1 MRRLNATMSPNGPY
15 RSRSGMFFGVCRGLA
30 EYFDL
35 SVTGIRLLVVI
46 LTLFTWVWP
55 MVGGYLLAAVLMKP
69 APVVPLRSTDEAE
82 FYNSYTNSRSM
93 ALARLK
99 RTFDRLDHRLQ
110 RLESIVTDREYQWDR
125 RFRDSEKR

>member
-1 MRRLNATMSPNGPY
+1 MRRPGTKNYPSGPY
-15 RSRSGMFFGVCRGLA
+15 RSRSGVIFGVCRGLA

-35 SVTGIRLLVVI
+35 SVVGIRLVVVM
-46 LTLFTWVWP
+46 LAFFTAFWP
-55 MVGGYLLAAVLMKP
+55 MLAGYVLAALLMKP
-69 APVVPLRSTDEAE
+69 APVVPLRTTDEAE

-125 RFRDSEKR
+125 RFRDSDKR

>member
-1 MRRLNATMSPNGPY
+1 MRRHNKIKSSNGPY
-15 RSRSGMFFGVCRGLA
+15 RSRSGVIFGVCRGLA

-35 SVTGIRLLVVI
+35 SVAGVRLLVVI
-46 LTLFTWVWP
+46 LTLFSWVWP
-55 MVGGYLLAAVLMKP
+55 MVGGYLLAALLMKP
-69 APVVPLRSTDEAE
+69 APMVPLRSTDEAE

-99 RTFDRLDHRLQ
+99 RTFDRLEHRLQ
-110 RLESIVTDREYQWDR
+110 RLESIVTDREYQWDH

>member
-1 MRRLNATMSPNGPY
+1 MRRHNATISPNGPY
-15 RSRSGMFFGVCRGLA
+15 RSRSGMLFGVCRGLA

-35 SVTGIRLLVVI
+35 SVAGIRLLVII
-46 LTLFTWVWP
+46 LTLFTGVWP

-125 RFRDSEKR
+125 RFRDSDKG

>member
-1 MRRLNATMSPNGPY
+1 M
-15 RSRSGMFFGVCRGLA
+15 
-30 EYFDL
+30 
-35 SVTGIRLLVVI
+35 
-46 LTLFTWVWP
+46 LTLFSGVWP
-55 MVGGYLLAAVLMKP
+55 MLGGYLLAAVLMKP
-69 APVVPLRSTDEAE
+69 APMVPLRSTDEAE